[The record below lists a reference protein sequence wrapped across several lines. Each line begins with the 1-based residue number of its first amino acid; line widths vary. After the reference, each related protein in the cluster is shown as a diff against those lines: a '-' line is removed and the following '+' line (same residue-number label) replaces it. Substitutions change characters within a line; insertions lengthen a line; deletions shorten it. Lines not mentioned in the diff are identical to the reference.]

1 MQEPTLVY
9 QSRFTRNSIFSTS
22 NTEAQSPSHRL
33 SIISAFQPS
42 DPHATSFYPATRIE
56 YEDNRML
63 KESDAAHR
71 VMNVL
76 LMISLQ
82 TVTSLYAAS
91 ISSASA
97 NANLAIACCVLY
109 ASIIMVNLLRV
120 SFVGISIPRGNR
132 RTRLSSK
139 LSLFFLLLLVIASII
154 MVIKREA
161 SKVNGL
167 PSTSESSS
175 AFDNSSTVA
184 GIKLLFAC
192 FTIFPVIYL
201 IVYGNPEGKK
211 DNDPES

>member
-97 NANLAIACCVLY
+97 NANLAIACCALH
-109 ASIIMVNLLRV
+109 ASIIMVNLLRLDTC
-120 SFVGISIPRGNR
+120 NR
-132 RTRLSSK
+132 RWILWKLTMVLSFIQCIIRRDLHPKRKSQNPIEQQ
-139 LSLFFLLLLVIASII
+139 VIALVPLATCNS
-154 MVIKREA
+154 RYH
-161 SKVNGL
+161 NGDQTRGL
-167 PSTSESSS
+167 
-175 AFDNSSTVA
+175 
-184 GIKLLFAC
+184 
-192 FTIFPVIYL
+192 
-201 IVYGNPEGKK
+201 
-211 DNDPES
+211 